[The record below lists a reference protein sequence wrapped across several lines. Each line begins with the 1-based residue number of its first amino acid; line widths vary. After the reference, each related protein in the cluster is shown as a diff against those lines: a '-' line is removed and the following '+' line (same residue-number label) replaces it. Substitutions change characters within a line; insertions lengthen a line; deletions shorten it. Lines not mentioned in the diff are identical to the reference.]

1 MDSYDESWPIKMEF
15 TFETTYHQ
23 KAAVTMS
30 EVLRK
35 TVRRKR
41 SQWGHVFVWIA
52 IASVLLITLPSGK
65 KVLSIDIK
73 TVIIWVAGLIY
84 LGLLLF
90 EDNINGYIARRR
102 MRAGTDQSTTVFQ
115 DGKFITTIG
124 IGRTEFFYNKIN
136 MPAETDGFF
145 VLVLGKSHAQVYDK
159 SKLSGGTVEEFR
171 KFIAEKTGKAFEKVK
186 SQ

>member
-1 MDSYDESWPIKMEF
+1 
-15 TFETTYHQ
+15 
-23 KAAVTMS
+23 MS

-84 LGLLLF
+84 FGILLF
-90 EDNINGYIARRR
+90 EDNIKGYIARR
-102 MRAGTDQSTTVFQ
+102 MRAGTNQSTTVFQ
-115 DGKFITTIG
+115 DGKFITTTG

-136 MPAETDGFF
+136 MPVETDGFF
-145 VLVLGKSHAQVYDK
+145 VLVLDKSHAQVYDK

-171 KFIAEKTGKAFEKVK
+171 KFIAEKTGKAVEKV
-186 SQ
+186 